1 MSTPISIP
9 NEYAIPCSEGF
20 LVSDVSWS
28 AYVTSIPAQWL
39 YELYQIHKTNL
50 FPSYVRDNLGVNTS
64 DKVANEN
71 IKQAAADDARNLW
84 VYNNGI
90 TCLVNDFMPM
100 TWGRKQINIKG
111 IAIINGI
118 QTAMAIGNMKY
129 PPDEKA
135 KLQVRFVKCA
145 NEETEERILSF
156 NNGHDKVPAAEIRKT
171 EVVQG
176 RLLR

>member
-1 MSTPISIP
+1 MSTPISVP

-20 LVSDVSWS
+20 VVSDVSWS

-50 FPSYVRDNLGVNTS
+50 FPAYVRDNLASNTS

-84 VYNNGI
+84 VYSNGI
-90 TCLVNDFMPM
+90 TCLVNDFMAM
-100 TWGRKQINIKG
+100 TWGKKQINVRG

-135 KLQVRFVKCA
+135 KVQVRFVKCA
-145 NEETEERILSF
+145 NEETAQRVMSF
-156 NNGHDKVPAAEIRKT
+156 NNGHDKVSAADIRKT

-176 RLLR
+176 RLLK

>member
-1 MSTPISIP
+1 MSTPISVP

-20 LVSDVSWS
+20 VVSDASWS

-50 FPSYVRDNLGVNTS
+50 FPAYVRDNLAVNTS
-64 DKVANEN
+64 DKAANEN

-84 VYNNGI
+84 VYSNGI
-90 TCLVNDFMPM
+90 TCLVNDFMAM
-100 TWGRKQINIKG
+100 TWGKKQINVRG

-135 KLQVRFVKCA
+135 KIQVRFVKCA
-145 NEETEERILSF
+145 NEETEQRIMSY
-156 NNGHDKVPAAEIRKT
+156 NNGHDKMPVADIRKT
-171 EVVQG
+171 EVMQG
-176 RLLR
+176 RLLK